1 MLDKARKT
9 RQSQDGPRKS
19 RIGSIIAFLLLT
31 ALSSRAFAES
41 FVGEWIA
48 TAEVPGGGVSEA
60 LIVQKSESGYSVTVK
75 LLESM
80 PGIPEASPGLDIKID
95 GDRFSYTRTLGD
107 LEIVYAG
114 VVSGDTFA
122 GTVSIGGTEIPYT
135 GVRRTDEN

>member
-1 MLDKARKT
+1 MFDKVRKT
-9 RQSQDGPRKS
+9 RRIQDGPRKS
-19 RIGSIIAFLLLT
+19 RSGSMLAFLLLT
-31 ALSSRAFAES
+31 TLSFPAFAES

-60 LIVQKSESGYSVTVK
+60 LIVQKSESGYSVAVK
-75 LLESM
+75 LLDSM

-95 GDRFSYTRTLGD
+95 GDRFSYTRTIGELK
-107 LEIVYAG
+107 IVYAG

-122 GTVSIGGTEIPYT
+122 GTVSMGGTEIPYT